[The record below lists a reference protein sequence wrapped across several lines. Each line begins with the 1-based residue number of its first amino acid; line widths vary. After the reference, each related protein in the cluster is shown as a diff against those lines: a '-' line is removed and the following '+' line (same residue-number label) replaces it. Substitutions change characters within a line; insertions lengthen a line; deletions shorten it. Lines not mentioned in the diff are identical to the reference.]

1 MDGNAA
7 HPGGPGDGGRL
18 PVIRKTPRLGT
29 TTLQTTVCEATAI
42 DDQSA
47 ARFRRLTRCGRSCA
61 RAQSPMASPA
71 PMAAAAQG
79 SGEAVQAASTTS
91 PSDAPRHASSKP
103 SDCRR
108 QWWPAGQRSKQ
119 QSQSRSHG
127 GGLSSQLLS
136 SSQRCSACRAPAPAS
151 TPPPAPAAAAAAP
164 AAASTSPP
172 LYLGSPRLYLG
183 SPRSS
188 LRLSRSSRE
197 RISPGRPCLQ
207 CVHESAQ
214 RDSMKLGFASH
225 SPVAAQPAQLSSWLA
240 QLPAT

>member
-1 MDGNAA
+1 MGGGASLTAQWTASAA

-91 PSDAPRHASSKP
+91 PSDAPTWS
-103 SDCRR
+103 CY
-108 QWWPAGQRSKQ
+108 
-119 QSQSRSHG
+119 
-127 GGLSSQLLS
+127 
-136 SSQRCSACRAPAPAS
+136 QRCGYSEELWTAPPVCQSAASCNAPRPHNGCHTRVS
-151 TPPPAPAAAAAAP
+151 HLGRAAAA
-164 AAASTSPP
+164 
-172 LYLGSPRLYLG
+172 
-183 SPRSS
+183 
-188 LRLSRSSRE
+188 RE
-197 RISPGRPCLQ
+197 QQAVGLPEA
-207 CVHESAQ
+207 V
-214 RDSMKLGFASH
+214 
-225 SPVAAQPAQLSSWLA
+225 VA
-240 QLPAT
+240 